1 MEQLKSIYSLYDMVC
16 EAPAGGGVELVEM
29 PAFFDEKKGIEADY
43 AHVHNF
49 YEIVWFKTG
58 GGVHYVDFNEY
69 PVLPNTIFF
78 ISPGQVHTFDKK
90 HDHCGYVMKVCADL
104 LNDTIGEDVAYLQ
117 YDLFNADSVP
127 FHCITHDDAAHLDL
141 IINALRDE
149 SQQRGRL
156 GHKEYLRSLIRL
168 LIIRI
173 ERGRSGM
180 EAQALN
186 HTKPSHRTFLA
197 FRREVERNFRQ
208 LHTVKEYASLLGV
221 STKTLTNYVAECSP
235 LSPLE
240 IINGRI
246 VLEAKRMLRY
256 SDFMVKEIGYN
267 LGFDDASYFVKFF
280 KRRTGMLPADFR
292 TEYIKEGAR

>member
-1 MEQLKSIYSLYDMVC
+1 MVC

-29 PAFFDEKKGIEADY
+29 PGFFEEKKGVEADY

-58 GGVHYVDFNEY
+58 GGMHYVDFNEY
-69 PVLPNTIFF
+69 PVQPNTIFF
-78 ISPGQVHTFDKK
+78 ISPGQVHTFDGK
-90 HDHCGYVMKVCADL
+90 HDHKGYVMKECADL
-104 LNDTIGEDVAYLQ
+104 VGDTIGDDVAYLQ

-127 FHCITHDDAAHLDL
+127 FHCITPEDAARLD
-141 IINALRDE
+141 IIIEALQHE
-149 SQQRGRL
+149 SRQRGSL
-156 GHKEYLRSLIRL
+156 GHKDYLRSLLRL

-173 ERGRSGM
+173 ERGRS
-180 EAQALN
+180 AQDSQPLN

-197 FRREVERNFRQ
+197 FRREVERNYRT
-208 LHTVKEYASLLGV
+208 LHTVKDYASLLGV

-235 LSPLE
+235 MSPLE
-240 IINGRI
+240 IINERI
-246 VLEAKRMLRY
+246 ALEAKRMLRY

-292 TEYIKEGAR
+292 DEYLKDANIIAKEKSHPKTL